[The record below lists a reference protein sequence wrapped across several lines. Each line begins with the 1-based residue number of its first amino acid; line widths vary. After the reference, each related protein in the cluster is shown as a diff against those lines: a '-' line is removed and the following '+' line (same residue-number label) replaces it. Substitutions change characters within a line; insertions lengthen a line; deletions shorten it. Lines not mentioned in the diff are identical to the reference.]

1 MSSIVGLDGLTP
13 TFKIIK
19 HTKKLQLRTKS
30 Q

>member
-1 MSSIVGLDGLTP
+1 MSSIVGIEGLYP

-19 HTKKLQLRTKS
+19 HTKKIAIANKS